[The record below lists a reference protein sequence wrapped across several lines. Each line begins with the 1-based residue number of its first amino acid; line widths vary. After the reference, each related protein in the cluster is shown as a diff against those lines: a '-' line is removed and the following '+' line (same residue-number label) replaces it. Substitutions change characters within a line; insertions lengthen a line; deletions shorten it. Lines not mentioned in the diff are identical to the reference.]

1 MKMDGLSCGY
11 ALKVIAEMESKHKI
25 LLLIDGVIN
34 LVLGILLLL
43 FPAGIVELL
52 GLPHTNTNFY
62 PGILGAVLFGIG
74 FALLIERYGA
84 TKNIRGL
91 GLGGAIAIN
100 LCGAGVL
107 FVWLLVAPFDIPIRG
122 NIILWSIAIIV
133 LIVGLAEI
141 IAKAWRY

>member
-1 MKMDGLSCGY
+1 MKMDGRSCGY
-11 ALKVIAEMESKHKI
+11 ALKVVEEMESKHKT

-52 GLPHTNTNFY
+52 GLPYTNTNFY
-62 PGILGAVLFGIG
+62 PAILGGVLFGIG
-74 FALLIERYGA
+74 LALLIERYGA

-100 LCGAGVL
+100 FCGAGVL
-107 FVWLLVAPFDIPIRG
+107 LVWLLVAPFDIPIRG
-122 NIILWSIAIIV
+122 HIILWSIAIIV

-141 IAKAWRY
+141 IAKTWRY